1 MTMIKSFTLGKRKPG
16 LTQEE
21 YLVYLKEKHGPLAAK
36 VIPGLRKYAQ
46 NHPIILSGFE
56 PEFDN
61 ITEMWWDSVEALQ
74 NYLNWRQSEEAK
86 VLIEDE
92 KKFSDPSKRIR
103 FFALEHIIVE
113 R

>member
-1 MTMIKSFTLGKRKPG
+1 MIKSFTIGKRKPG

-21 YLVYLKEKHGPLAAK
+21 YFRYLKEKHGPLVAK

-46 NHPIILSGFE
+46 NHLLNLPGFE
-56 PEFDN
+56 FEIDN
-61 ITEMWWDSVEALQ
+61 ISEMWWDDVESLQ

-103 FFALEHIIVE
+103 FFGIEHIIVE